1 MSATKLLPLLDVKI
15 HFGFIFYLTYC
26 ITNGNIQFMTGKE
39 LKEWRRKHGLTQVEL
54 SKHLDVAWATV
65 ARWEIDVRKIP
76 PYLHLALTT
85 IANNLLKKG
94 GEKKH
99 GMRKKKTRKVGN

>member
-1 MSATKLLPLLDVKI
+1 
-15 HFGFIFYLTYC
+15 
-26 ITNGNIQFMTGKE
+26 MTGKE
-39 LKEWRRKHGLTQVEL
+39 LKEWRNKHGLTQAQL
-54 SKHLDVAWATV
+54 AKHLGVAWATV

-85 IANNLLKKG
+85 IANNLQKEG
-94 GEKKH
+94 GEKKY